1 MLFGFVYCVI
11 VIGKEFLVK
20 ISGTATI
27 NATQAQVWA
36 ALNDIDVLARVVPGC
51 EKLEQ
56 IAENQFE
63 GVVKLGM
70 AGIKGVYSGK
80 IRLEDVDVPRYYK
93 LVAAGKGSN
102 GVVDAV
108 GTVEL
113 ETLPDGKTL
122 LKYGGD
128 AQIGG
133 MLASIGQRLIDGAAK
148 QLIGQAIKA
157 LEAQIAQRIAVAPE
171 APAAPDA
178 PMAPDAPAVAEAP
191 ATPEAPAAPAS
202 EPVRRSVVLSE
213 SEQLKPE
220 TLVAGMVGEWLNSTT
235 GKVVL
240 VVIGVVIGYL
250 LGRGR

>member
-1 MLFGFVYCVI
+1 M
-11 VIGKEFLVK
+11 K

-27 NATQAQVWA
+27 NAPQAQVWA

-113 ETLPDGKTL
+113 ETMPDGKTL

-133 MLASIGQRLIDGAAK
+133 MLASVGQRLIEGAAK

-157 LEAQIAQRIAVAPE
+157 LEAQIAQRAPVAPE
-171 APAAPDA
+171 APAAPEAPMALDA
-178 PMAPDAPAVAEAP
+178 PAVAYAPDAPAAPVAN
-191 ATPEAPAAPAS
+191 

-220 TLVAGMVGEWLNSTT
+220 TLVAGLVGEWLNSTT
-235 GKVVL
+235 GKVIL
-240 VVIGVVIGYL
+240 VVIGAVIGYL

>member
-1 MLFGFVYCVI
+1 
-11 VIGKEFLVK
+11 VK

-27 NATQAQVWA
+27 NAPQAQVWA

-113 ETLPDGKTL
+113 ETMPDGKTL

-133 MLASIGQRLIDGAAK
+133 MLASVGQRLIEGAAK

-157 LEAQIAQRIAVAPE
+157 LEAQIAQRAPVAPE
-171 APAAPDA
+171 APAAPEA
-178 PMAPDAPAVAEAP
+178 PTAPDAPAVADAP
-191 ATPEAPAAPAS
+191 DAPAAPVAN

-220 TLVAGMVGEWLNSTT
+220 TLVAGLVGEWLNSTT
-235 GKVVL
+235 GKVIL
-240 VVIGVVIGYL
+240 VVIGAVIGYL

>member
-1 MLFGFVYCVI
+1 
-11 VIGKEFLVK
+11 
-20 ISGTATI
+20 
-27 NATQAQVWA
+27 
-36 ALNDIDVLARVVPGC
+36 
-51 EKLEQ
+51 
-56 IAENQFE
+56 
-63 GVVKLGM
+63 
-70 AGIKGVYSGK
+70 
-80 IRLEDVDVPRYYK
+80 
-93 LVAAGKGSN
+93 
-102 GVVDAV
+102 
-108 GTVEL
+108 
-113 ETLPDGKTL
+113 
-122 LKYGGD
+122 
-128 AQIGG
+128 

-171 APAAPDA
+171 APAASDA

-220 TLVAGMVGEWLNSTT
+220 TLVAGLVGEWLNSTT

>member
-1 MLFGFVYCVI
+1 M
-11 VIGKEFLVK
+11 K
-20 ISGTATI
+20 ISDTATI

-80 IRLEDVDVPRYYK
+80 IRLEDVDAPRYYK

-133 MLASIGQRLIDGAAK
+133 MLASIGQRLIEGAAK

-171 APAAPDA
+171 APVAAEA
-178 PMAPDAPAVAEAP
+178 ATAADAPAVADAP
-191 ATPEAPAAPAS
+191 ATPDAPAAPAS

-220 TLVAGMVGEWLNSTT
+220 TLVAGLVGEWLNSTA
-235 GKVVL
+235 GKVAL
-240 VVIGVVIGYL
+240 VVIGAVIGYL

>member
-1 MLFGFVYCVI
+1 
-11 VIGKEFLVK
+11 VK

-113 ETLPDGKTL
+113 ETMPDGKTL

-171 APAAPDA
+171 APAAAEA
-178 PMAPDAPAVAEAP
+178 PMAPDAPAVADAP
-191 ATPEAPAAPAS
+191 DAPAAPAS

-240 VVIGVVIGYL
+240 VVIGVVVGYL

>member
-1 MLFGFVYCVI
+1 M
-11 VIGKEFLVK
+11 K

-220 TLVAGMVGEWLNSTT
+220 TLVAGMVGEWLNSTA
-235 GKVVL
+235 GKVAL
-240 VVIGVVIGYL
+240 VAIGAVIGYL

>member
-1 MLFGFVYCVI
+1 M
-11 VIGKEFLVK
+11 K

-27 NATQAQVWA
+27 NAPQAQVWA

-113 ETLPDGKTL
+113 ETMPDGKTL

-133 MLASIGQRLIDGAAK
+133 MLASVGQRLIEGAAK

-157 LEAQIAQRIAVAPE
+157 LEAQIAQRAPVAPE
-171 APAAPDA
+171 APAAPEAPMALDA
-178 PMAPDAPAVAEAP
+178 PAVADAPDAPAAPVAN
-191 ATPEAPAAPAS
+191 

-220 TLVAGMVGEWLNSTT
+220 TLVAGLVGEWLNSTT
-235 GKVVL
+235 GKVIL
-240 VVIGVVIGYL
+240 VVIGAVIGYL

>member
-1 MLFGFVYCVI
+1 M
-11 VIGKEFLVK
+11 K

-27 NATQAQVWA
+27 NAPQAQVWA

-56 IAENQFE
+56 IGENQFE

-80 IRLEDVDVPRYYK
+80 IRLEDVDAPRYYK

-133 MLASIGQRLIDGAAK
+133 MLASVGQRLIEGAAK

-157 LEAQIAQRIAVAPE
+157 LEAQIAQRAPAVTEVAAVPAVADAPVAPDAPE
-171 APAAPDA
+171 APAVAA
-178 PMAPDAPAVAEAP
+178 APAASA
-191 ATPEAPAAPAS
+191 APAAPAS

-220 TLVAGMVGEWLNSTT
+220 TLVAGLVGEWLNSTA
-235 GKVVL
+235 GKVAL
-240 VVIGVVIGYL
+240 VVIGAVIGYL

>member
-1 MLFGFVYCVI
+1 
-11 VIGKEFLVK
+11 VK

-27 NATQAQVWA
+27 NAPQAQVWA

-113 ETLPDGKTL
+113 EQLPDGTTS
-122 LKYGGD
+122 LKYGGE

-133 MLASIGQRLIDGAAK
+133 MLASVGQRLIEGAAR

-157 LEAQIAQRIAVAPE
+157 LEAQIAQRAPVAPE

-178 PMAPDAPAVAEAP
+178 PVAPEVSVA
-191 ATPEAPAAPAS
+191 PEAPVAPVVS

-220 TLVAGMVGEWLNSTT
+220 TLVAGMVGEWLNSTI
-235 GKVVL
+235 GKVAL
-240 VVIGVVIGYL
+240 VVIGAVIGYL

>member
-1 MLFGFVYCVI
+1 LGSFYCVI

-27 NATQAQVWA
+27 NAPQAQVWA

-113 ETLPDGKTL
+113 ETMPDGKTL

-133 MLASIGQRLIDGAAK
+133 MLASVGQRLIEGAAK

-157 LEAQIAQRIAVAPE
+157 LEAQIAQRAPVAPE
-171 APAAPDA
+171 APAAPEA
-178 PMAPDAPAVAEAP
+178 PTAPDAPAVADAP
-191 ATPEAPAAPAS
+191 DAPAAPVAN

-220 TLVAGMVGEWLNSTT
+220 TLVAGLVGEWLNSTT
-235 GKVVL
+235 GKVIL
-240 VVIGVVIGYL
+240 VVIGAVIGYL

>member
-1 MLFGFVYCVI
+1 M
-11 VIGKEFLVK
+11 K

-27 NATQAQVWA
+27 NAPQAQVWA

-56 IAENQFE
+56 IGENQFE

-80 IRLEDVDVPRYYK
+80 IRLEDVDAPRYYK

-133 MLASIGQRLIDGAAK
+133 MLASVGQRLIEGAAK

-157 LEAQIAQRIAVAPE
+157 LEAQIAQRAPVVAEVAEVPAVPAVADV
-171 APAAPDA
+171 PAAPDA
-178 PMAPDAPAVAEAP
+178 PATPDAPA
-191 ATPEAPAAPAS
+191 APAAPAS

>member
-1 MLFGFVYCVI
+1 
-11 VIGKEFLVK
+11 
-20 ISGTATI
+20 
-27 NATQAQVWA
+27 
-36 ALNDIDVLARVVPGC
+36 LNDIDVLARVVPGC

-63 GVVKLGM
+63 GVVKLGL

-80 IRLEDVDVPRYYK
+80 IRLEDVDAPRYYK

-171 APAAPDA
+171 APVAAEA
-178 PMAPDAPAVAEAP
+178 ATGADAPAIADAPVAP
-191 ATPEAPAAPAS
+191 DAPAAPAS

>member
-1 MLFGFVYCVI
+1 
-11 VIGKEFLVK
+11 VK

-27 NATQAQVWA
+27 NAPQAQVWA

-113 ETLPDGKTL
+113 ETMPDGKTL

-171 APAAPDA
+171 APAAPEA
-178 PMAPDAPAVAEAP
+178 PMAPDAPAVADAP
-191 ATPEAPAAPAS
+191 DAPAAPAS

-240 VVIGVVIGYL
+240 VVIGVVVGYL

>member
-1 MLFGFVYCVI
+1 M
-11 VIGKEFLVK
+11 K

-27 NATQAQVWA
+27 NAPQAQVWA

-113 ETLPDGKTL
+113 ETMPDGKTL

-133 MLASIGQRLIDGAAK
+133 MLASVGQRLIEGAAK

-157 LEAQIAQRIAVAPE
+157 LEAQIAQRAPVAPE
-171 APAAPDA
+171 APAAPEA
-178 PMAPDAPAVAEAP
+178 PMAPDAPAVADAP
-191 ATPEAPAAPAS
+191 DAPAAPVAN

-220 TLVAGMVGEWLNSTT
+220 TLVAGLVGEWLNSTT
-235 GKVVL
+235 GKVIL
-240 VVIGVVIGYL
+240 VVIGAVIGYL

>member
-1 MLFGFVYCVI
+1 M
-11 VIGKEFLVK
+11 K

-250 LGRGR
+250 LGRGW

>member
-1 MLFGFVYCVI
+1 
-11 VIGKEFLVK
+11 VK

-27 NATQAQVWA
+27 NAPQAQVWA

-113 ETLPDGKTL
+113 ETMPDGKTL

-133 MLASIGQRLIDGAAK
+133 MLASVGQRLIEGAAK

-157 LEAQIAQRIAVAPE
+157 LEAQIAQRAPVAPE

-178 PMAPDAPAVAEAP
+178 PAVTDAPAVADAPDAPAAP
-191 ATPEAPAAPAS
+191 VAS

-240 VVIGVVIGYL
+240 VVIGVVVGYL

>member
-1 MLFGFVYCVI
+1 M
-11 VIGKEFLVK
+11 K

-27 NATQAQVWA
+27 NASQSQVWT

-80 IRLEDVDVPRYYK
+80 IRLEDVDAPRYYK

-113 ETLPDGKTL
+113 EQLPDGNTS
-122 LKYGGD
+122 LKYGGE

-133 MLASIGQRLIDGAAK
+133 MLASVGQRLIEGAAR
-148 QLIGQAIKA
+148 QLIGQALKA
-157 LEAQIAQRIAVAPE
+157 LEAQIAQRAPVVPVTPVAPE
-171 APAAPDA
+171 APAVA
-178 PMAPDAPAVAEAP
+178 DAPAV
-191 ATPEAPAAPAS
+191 PEAPAVADAPTVADAPVAPIAS

-220 TLVAGMVGEWLNSTT
+220 TLVAGMVGEWLNSTI
-235 GKVVL
+235 GKVAL
-240 VVIGVVIGYL
+240 VVIGAVIGYL
-250 LGRGR
+250 FGRGR

>member
-1 MLFGFVYCVI
+1 M
-11 VIGKEFLVK
+11 K

-27 NATQAQVWA
+27 NAPQSQVWA

-56 IAENQFE
+56 IGENQFE

-80 IRLEDVDVPRYYK
+80 IRLEDVDAPRYYK

-113 ETLPDGKTL
+113 ETLPDGNTT
-122 LKYGGD
+122 LKYGGE

-133 MLASIGQRLIDGAAK
+133 MLASVGQRLIEGAAR

-157 LEAQIAQRIAVAPE
+157 LEAQIAQRAPVAPE
-171 APAAPDA
+171 VPAVTDAPAAPAAPVAADAPAAPDA
-178 PMAPDAPAVAEAP
+178 S
-191 ATPEAPAAPAS
+191 TAPAS

-220 TLVAGMVGEWLNSTT
+220 TLVAGMVGEWLNSTI

>member
-1 MLFGFVYCVI
+1 M
-11 VIGKEFLVK
+11 K

-80 IRLEDVDVPRYYK
+80 IRLEDVDAPRYYK

-133 MLASIGQRLIDGAAK
+133 MLASIGQRLIEGAAK

-171 APAAPDA
+171 APVAAEA
-178 PMAPDAPAVAEAP
+178 ATAADAPAVADAP
-191 ATPEAPAAPAS
+191 ATPDAPAAPAS

-240 VVIGVVIGYL
+240 VVIGAVIGYL
-250 LGRGR
+250 LGRGW

>member
-1 MLFGFVYCVI
+1 M
-11 VIGKEFLVK
+11 K

-27 NATQAQVWA
+27 NAPQAQVWA

-80 IRLEDVDVPRYYK
+80 IRLEDVDAPRYYK

-133 MLASIGQRLIDGAAK
+133 MLASIGQRLIEGAAK

-171 APAAPDA
+171 APVAAEA
-178 PMAPDAPAVAEAP
+178 ATAADAPAVADAP
-191 ATPEAPAAPAS
+191 ATPDAPAAPAS

-240 VVIGVVIGYL
+240 VVIGAVIGYL

>member
-1 MLFGFVYCVI
+1 M
-11 VIGKEFLVK
+11 K
-20 ISGTATI
+20 ISGVVTI

-70 AGIKGVYSGK
+70 AGIKGIYSGK
-80 IRLEDVDVPRYYK
+80 IRLEDVDAPRYYK
-93 LVAAGKGSN
+93 LIAAGKGSN

-113 ETLPDGKTL
+113 ETLPDDKTL

-133 MLASIGQRLIDGAAK
+133 MLASVGQRLIEGAAK

-157 LEAQIAQRIAVAPE
+157 LEVQIAQRVPVVTE
-171 APAAPDA
+171 APPVPATPLAPDA
-178 PMAPDAPAVAEAP
+178 VDAPASA
-191 ATPEAPAAPAS
+191 
-202 EPVRRSVVLSE
+202 PVRRSVVLSE

-220 TLVAGMVGEWLNSTT
+220 TLVAGMVGEWLNSTA
-235 GKVVL
+235 GKVIL
-240 VVIGVVIGYL
+240 VVIGAVIGYL

>member
-1 MLFGFVYCVI
+1 M
-11 VIGKEFLVK
+11 K

-27 NATQAQVWA
+27 NAPQAQVWA

-56 IAENQFE
+56 IGENQFE

-220 TLVAGMVGEWLNSTT
+220 TLVAGMVGEWLNSTA
-235 GKVVL
+235 GKVAL
-240 VVIGVVIGYL
+240 VAIGAVIGYL

>member
-1 MLFGFVYCVI
+1 M
-11 VIGKEFLVK
+11 K

-27 NATQAQVWA
+27 NASQSQVWT

-80 IRLEDVDVPRYYK
+80 IRLEDVDAPRYYK

-113 ETLPDGKTL
+113 EQLPDGNTS
-122 LKYGGD
+122 LKYGGE

-133 MLASIGQRLIDGAAK
+133 MLASVGQRLIEGAAR
-148 QLIGQAIKA
+148 QLIGQALKA
-157 LEAQIAQRIAVAPE
+157 LEAQIAQRAPVVPVTPVAPE
-171 APAAPDA
+171 APAVA
-178 PMAPDAPAVAEAP
+178 DAPAVPEAPAVADAPTVADAPVAPEAP
-191 ATPEAPAAPAS
+191 ATPVAS
-202 EPVRRSVVLSE
+202 APVRRSVVLSE

-220 TLVAGMVGEWLNSTT
+220 TLVAGMVGEWLNTT
-235 GKVVL
+235 IGKVAL
-240 VVIGVVIGYL
+240 VVIGAVIGYL
-250 LGRGR
+250 FGRGR

>member
-1 MLFGFVYCVI
+1 M
-11 VIGKEFLVK
+11 K
-20 ISGTATI
+20 ISGIATI
-27 NATQAQVWA
+27 NAPQAQVWA

-171 APAAPDA
+171 APAASDA

-220 TLVAGMVGEWLNSTT
+220 TLVAGLVGEWLNSTT

>member
-1 MLFGFVYCVI
+1 M
-11 VIGKEFLVK
+11 K

-27 NATQAQVWA
+27 NAPQAQVWA

-113 ETLPDGKTL
+113 ETMPDGKTL

-133 MLASIGQRLIDGAAK
+133 MLASVGQRLIEGAAK

-157 LEAQIAQRIAVAPE
+157 LEAQIAQRAPVAPE

-178 PMAPDAPAVAEAP
+178 PAVTDAPAVADAPDAPAAP
-191 ATPEAPAAPAS
+191 VAS

-240 VVIGVVIGYL
+240 VVIGVVVGYL

>member
-1 MLFGFVYCVI
+1 M
-11 VIGKEFLVK
+11 K
-20 ISGTATI
+20 IAGTATI
-27 NATQAQVWA
+27 NAPQSQVWA

-70 AGIKGVYSGK
+70 AGIKGIYSGK
-80 IRLEDVDVPRYYK
+80 IRLEDVDAPRYYK

-113 ETLPDGKTL
+113 ETLPDGNTS
-122 LKYGGD
+122 LKYGGE

-133 MLASIGQRLIDGAAK
+133 MLASVGQRLIEGAAR

-157 LEAQIAQRIAVAPE
+157 LEAQIAQRAPGVAVTATNPVAGE
-171 APAAPDA
+171 APDA
-178 PMAPDAPAVAEAP
+178 PT
-191 ATPEAPAAPAS
+191 TPTQAN

-220 TLVAGMVGEWLNSTT
+220 TLVAGMVGEWLNSTI

>member
-1 MLFGFVYCVI
+1 
-11 VIGKEFLVK
+11 VK

-27 NATQAQVWA
+27 NAPQAQVWA

-113 ETLPDGKTL
+113 EQLPDGTTS
-122 LKYGGD
+122 LKYGGE

-133 MLASIGQRLIDGAAK
+133 MLASVGQRLIEGAAR

-157 LEAQIAQRIAVAPE
+157 LEAQIAQRAPVAPE

-178 PMAPDAPAVAEAP
+178 PVAPEVPVA
-191 ATPEAPAAPAS
+191 PEAPVAPVVS

-220 TLVAGMVGEWLNSTT
+220 TLVAGMVGEWLNSTI
-235 GKVVL
+235 GKVAL
-240 VVIGVVIGYL
+240 VVIGAVIGYL